1 MNYMT
6 FTVYDEDY
14 EDIRLYFYNEALDR
28 KSDIKTI
35 IKESK
40 AFIAKDLKGEGKDLK
55 RYKAANKIRSYKEIG
70 KELKRYKIIDYHP
83 EPDRDPSLNHYK
95 NLYMKNED
103 WYHYAKL
110 DYSYSSNIQI
120 PRK

>member
-14 EDIRLYFYNEALDR
+14 KDIRLYFYNEALDR
-28 KSDIKTI
+28 KSNIKTI

-40 AFIAKDLKGEGKDLK
+40 TFIAEDLRKEGKDPK
-55 RYKAANKIRSYKEIG
+55 KYKADRKIREYKEIG
-70 KELKRYKIIDYHP
+70 KELKRYRIIDCHP

-103 WYHYAKL
+103 WYYYA
-110 DYSYSSNIQI
+110 N
-120 PRK
+120 